1 MSTEMIIKM
10 KTTFK
15 MYQITQSCGSVRA
28 CLCWGEGCSWNNT
41 PWKDKDLQHDGP
53 DGSVWHSRDSEMDM
67 FQWNK
72 RKSSVYCRNEPLL
85 SLAIYRQVIQS
96 HKSLTSH
103 SCYYWSSHIDLHP
116 LPPYLDPHK
125 LSVLLLLFYTDF
137 ALIYIFSDRRHFQ
150 NRRCSCWG
158 AAVIVWS

>member
-1 MSTEMIIKM
+1 M

-15 MYQITQSCGSVRA
+15 VHQIVQSCGSVCA

-53 DGSVWHSRDSEMDM
+53 DGLVWHSRVGEMDM
-67 FQWNK
+67 FQWNE
-72 RKSSVYCRNEPLL
+72 RKSRVYCRNEPLL

-96 HKSLTSH
+96 QKSLTSPY
-103 SCYYWSSHIDLHP
+103 CYYWSSHIDLHP
-116 LPPYLDPHK
+116 FPPIWIHINNQCF
-125 LSVLLLLFYTDF
+125 FYSSTLDF
-137 ALIYIFSDRRHFQ
+137 ALIHMFSDRRHFE